1 MAFFKQLV
9 SLGFDVLISDLDVV
23 WLSSHWQRWM
33 SWDDPRPPL
42 AEAAPLKMS
51 YLWNGWE
58 PPPTHRPLALMIV
71 SVLTSFFSQKET
83 TTALRVPLV
92 HSLINLTG
100 LFPTTSGSAIAIV
113 HFGSV
118 ERL

>member
-1 MAFFKQLV
+1 MAFFKELV
-9 SLGFDVLISDLDVV
+9 SLGFDMLISDFDVV

-71 SVLTSFFSQKET
+71 SVFTSFFFAKEDDNCS
-83 TTALRVPLV
+83 AGMVRAAQASPDHGFCGVRARAGDHSYLELR
-92 HSLINLTG
+92 
-100 LFPTTSGSAIAIV
+100 
-113 HFGSV
+113 
-118 ERL
+118 

>member
-1 MAFFKQLV
+1 MAFFKELV

-71 SVLTSFFSQKET
+71 SVFTSFFFAKGDDNCSAGT
-83 TTALRVPLV
+83 V
-92 HSLINLTG
+92 
-100 LFPTTSGSAIAIV
+100 GSFSNKLDWVAP
-113 HFGSV
+113 HD
-118 ERL
+118 